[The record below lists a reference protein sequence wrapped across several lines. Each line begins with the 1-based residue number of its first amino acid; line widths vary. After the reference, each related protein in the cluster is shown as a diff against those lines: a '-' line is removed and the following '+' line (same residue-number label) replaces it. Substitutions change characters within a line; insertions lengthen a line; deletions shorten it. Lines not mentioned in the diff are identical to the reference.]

1 MLLIVGGN
9 IVMRV
14 QRLLE
19 HGHQLL
25 RVVAVVE
32 LAGSSDGFADAGLAL
47 ADGECCRVARIEFG
61 LFFSEVHGPDERG
74 ETQPGVALMLAH
86 DSLDGR
92 RLDGVADVAVD

>member
-1 MLLIVGGN
+1 MLLIVGN

-47 ADGECCRVARIEFG
+47 ADGECF
-61 LFFSEVHGPDERG
+61 
-74 ETQPGVALMLAH
+74 
-86 DSLDGR
+86 
-92 RLDGVADVAVD
+92 